1 MQLSDRFAVA
11 KTEFLSVGGSVKDRI
26 AKRMV
31 EEAERT
37 GRLVPGQT
45 TVIEATSGNTGD
57 CALSPLDS
65 VICLCVTVY

>member
-1 MQLSDRFAVA
+1 MFAAVA

-37 GRLVPGQT
+37 GRLIPGQT

-57 CALSPLDS
+57 CAFATLYS
-65 VICLCVTVY
+65 VMNS